1 MLKSNV
7 HLYIHCLVVHL
18 YVYHCFVEQDPQ
30 ELFESI
36 SQALLNAVDRD
47 AVSGWG
53 GIVHIM

>member
-1 MLKSNV
+1 MLKSNL
-7 HLYIHCLVVHL
+7 HLYTVIHS
-18 YVYHCFVEQDPQ
+18 YVYHCQDPQ